1 MNMSCQAIRDVVCT
15 GGPEI
20 QEDGQNPPEA
30 KEVICSDGTRVIWG
44 YGNQKKGSN
53 E

>member
-20 QEDGQNPPEA
+20 QEDRQSPPET
-30 KEVICSDGTRVIWG
+30 KELMCSDGTRVIWG
-44 YGNQKKGSN
+44 CGSQKK
-53 E
+53 